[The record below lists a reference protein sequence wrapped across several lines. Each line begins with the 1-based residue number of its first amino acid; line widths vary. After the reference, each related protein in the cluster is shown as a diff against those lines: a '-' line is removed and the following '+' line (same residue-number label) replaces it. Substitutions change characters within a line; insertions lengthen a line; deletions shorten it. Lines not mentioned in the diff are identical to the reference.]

1 MPYKFDYRDGDVLA
15 WELTDDGATCER
27 AENYTPTIHVSAA
40 TRELLAEARRHLRG
54 FPTVERTALERKR
67 VGFRHD
73 PEAVLRVDVA
83 GIDAV
88 RDVAGTVAGWKTPG
102 TYRLYDVDL
111 TREFRFWLEA
121 VEDRSQADDAVP
133 VPGRPLRTVELD
145 APTEQ
150 IGRGEL
156 RRVTVDGVTV
166 EGETAIVETVDE
178 RVTSVDPDVLLLA
191 SSRLVPLLYDLA
203 DRAGRESFDL
213 GRLPGYEQLAGA
225 STYESYGQVGH
236 SPARYNVPG
245 RAMIDRSNT
254 FMWNQTNLEG
264 CLYLIERSGLPLQ
277 ELAWSSIGRIL
288 TAIQIREARRRDVL
302 VPWHSW
308 RHEFFKPMPTL
319 READRG
325 GFTFAPDVGLHEDV
339 HELDFSSLYPNVI
352 ATRNVSPERICC
364 DCHPDREDVP
374 GLGYNICPE
383 EGYLPGLLGKLI
395 EDRDRFKERLR
406 NTDEPAAA
414 ADEERREALEGKVDA
429 IKWIL
434 VSCFGYQGFSN
445 AKFGRIECHEA
456 INAFARE
463 ILLDAKETLE
473 AGGWRVVHGIVD
485 SLWVVPVEGA
495 EQTPLPELRDEITAD
510 AGIRLEY
517 EAAYDWIAF
526 VPRRNDDAGALTKY
540 FGRRRDGEY
549 KYRGIECRQR
559 STPPYVET
567 VQRELVAALDAHRD
581 PERVCDV
588 LAGRLD
594 DLRRGA
600 ADPADLAETVRVSK
614 ALADYDRETRTV
626 AALTRADALNVDR
639 HPGQGVS
646 YVVVDDDA
654 GPMERVRLAHE
665 CPDGYDADY
674 YAEQLRRAAESVL
687 SPLGWRESDVRRY
700 LADRTDASLAR
711 FA

>member
-15 WELTDDGATCER
+15 WELTDDGAAFER
-27 AENYTPTIHVSAA
+27 TEDYTPTIYVSAE
-40 TRELLAEARRHLRG
+40 TDELLATARRHLRG
-54 FPTVERTALERKR
+54 FPTVERTARERKR

-88 RDVAGTVAGWKTPG
+88 RDVAGTVAGWQTPG
-102 TYRLYDVDL
+102 AYRLYDVDF
-111 TREFRFWLEA
+111 TREFRFWLEE
-121 VEDRSQADDAVP
+121 VEDRTEPDDDVP
-133 VPGRPLRTVELD
+133 VPDRALRTVEID
-145 APTEQ
+145 APIEQ
-150 IGRGEL
+150 IGRGDL

-166 EGETAIVETVDE
+166 EGPTAVVETVRE
-178 RVTSVDPDVLLLA
+178 RVETVDPDVLLLA

-203 DRAGRESFDL
+203 AAAGVDDFDL
-213 GRLPGYEQLAGA
+213 GRLAGYDKLAGA

-245 RAMIDRSNT
+245 RAIIDRSNT

-319 READRG
+319 RAADRG

-339 HELDFSSLYPNVI
+339 HELDFSSLYPNII

-364 DCHPDREDVP
+364 DCHPDRTKVP
-374 GLGYNICPE
+374 GLDYNICPE
-383 EGYLPGLLGKLI
+383 EGYLPGLLRTLI
-395 EDRDRFKERLR
+395 DDRDDFKERL
-406 NTDEPAAA
+406 AAA
-414 ADEERREALEGKVDA
+414 PDGSREQQELEGKVDA

-463 ILLDAKETLE
+463 ILLDAKEALE
-473 AGGWRVVHGIVD
+473 AGGWRVLHGIVD
-485 SLWVVPVEGA
+485 SLWVAPIEDV
-495 EQTPLPELRDEITAD
+495 EQTDLRALAAEISEG

-517 EAAYDWIAF
+517 ESPYDWIAF

-540 FGRRRDGEY
+540 FGRWCDGEF

-567 VQRELVAALDAHRD
+567 VQRELIAVLDRTRD
-581 PERVCDV
+581 PERVCDA
-588 LAGRLD
+588 LAGHLAA
-594 DLRRGA
+594 LRRGDV
-600 ADPADLAETVRVSK
+600 DPADLAATVRVSK
-614 ALADYDRETRTV
+614 VLDDYDRETRTV
-626 AALTRADALNVDR
+626 AALTRADAGNIDR
-639 HPGQGVS
+639 YPGQGVS

-665 CPDGYDADY
+665 SPDGYDIEY
-674 YAEQLRRAAESVL
+674 YAEQLRRATESVL
-687 SPLGWRESDVRRY
+687 SPLGWPEDDIRRY